1 MLPSKNEWENIESC
15 LGIKNSDHIIVYD
28 DSDVFLHSVT
38 WQKEINGEDNSLD
51 ESEWNDWRDDMLK
64 QQGDMY
70 SVTWTDITVTEDA

>member
-1 MLPSKNEWENIESC
+1 MKF
-15 LGIKNSDHIIVYD
+15 YD

-70 SVTWTDITVTEDA
+70 SITWTDITVTEDA

>member
-1 MLPSKNEWENIESC
+1 MKCTIKKNRTTTDQHGNLKFIMKS
-15 LGIKNSDHIIVYD
+15 YD

-70 SVTWTDITVTEDA
+70 SITWTDIIVTEDA

>member
-1 MLPSKNEWENIESC
+1 MKCTIKKNRTTTDQHGNLKFIM
-15 LGIKNSDHIIVYD
+15 KFYD

-64 QQGDMY
+64 QLGDMY